1 MNQPAQ
7 KVELLC
13 PGGDLEKL
21 KQAIRYGADACY
33 IAGQA
38 YGLRTRAGNFTP
50 EEMAEALDFAHSR
63 GAKVYV
69 VANLVAHEGEDA
81 AAADYFRSLEHFG
94 IDAVLISDPGLIAI
108 CQQCAPDLPI
118 HLSTQ
123 ASALNYRALQFW
135 QEQGLER
142 VVLGRETSLE
152 EIKELKAKCS
162 LELEYFVHGA
172 MCVSYSGRCVLSNH
186 LLQRDANR
194 GGCAQPCRWVYD
206 LYGPPACGSPLLAK
220 RRTTEKASEQ
230 AALPHLAKR
239 PTTEKTSEQAAVLPI
254 TPEQVASDLETE
266 QNLPFSLSAA
276 DLALI
281 DYLPE
286 LIEAGVDSLKIE
298 GRMKSLHY
306 VATVTNV
313 YRTAIDRYY
322 ANPEAYRADPDWK
335 SELAKAAQR
344 QFSTGF
350 LLGRPTAAAQSYSD
364 QSPAKDYSFVGLVID
379 YDQES
384 GLATLEQRGKFSV
397 GDRLEFIGPAMLPQ
411 ETVAQ
416 WMINEEGEQIESCPH
431 PQMRLK
437 LPLSFPV
444 KPYDL
449 VRKLA
454 NPESADAPESARR
467 LTDDTPESAGQLT
480 PGAPESTE
488 RSLEGTAEDTGRSA
502 ETTPEKAGVKH
513 A

>member
-81 AAADYFRSLEHFG
+81 AAAAYFRSLEHFG

-135 QEQGLER
+135 QELGLER

-206 LYGPPACGSPLLAK
+206 LYGPPACGSPLLAQ
-220 RRTTEKASEQ
+220 RPTAEKASEQ
-230 AALPHLAKR
+230 AALL
-239 PTTEKTSEQAAVLPI
+239 QI
-254 TPEQVASDLETE
+254 TPEQVSSNLVTE

-397 GDRLEFIGPAMLPQ
+397 GDRLEFIGPAMFHR
-411 ETVAQ
+411 ETVVR
-416 WMINEEGEQIESCPH
+416 WMVNEEGEQIESCPH

-454 NPESADAPESARR
+454 NPQSADAPESARR

-480 PGAPESTE
+480 PGAPKSSECL
-488 RSLEGTAEDTGRSA
+488 LEDAAEDTGRSA
-502 ETTPEKAGVKH
+502 DNSPESAGANH

>member
-1 MNQPAQ
+1 MSLPAK

-50 EEMAEALDFAHSR
+50 EEMVEALDFAHSH

-69 VANLVAHEGEDA
+69 VANLLAHEGEDA
-81 AAADYFRSLEHFG
+81 AAADYFRTLENLG
-94 IDAVLISDPGLIAI
+94 VDAVLISDPGLIAI
-108 CQQCAPDLPI
+108 CQEVTPNLPI

-123 ASALNYRALQFW
+123 ASALNYRTLNFW

-152 EIKELKAKCS
+152 EIKELKARCS
-162 LELEYFVHGA
+162 IELEYFVHGA

-186 LLQRDANR
+186 LLLRDANR
-194 GGCAQPCRWVYD
+194 GGCAQPCRWIYD
-206 LYGPPACGSPLLAK
+206 LYGPAACGSPLLAK
-220 RRTTEKASEQ
+220 RPTKEKASERASFAQ
-230 AALPHLAKR
+230 I
-239 PTTEKTSEQAAVLPI
+239 TSEQAASKSDI
-254 TPEQVASDLETE
+254 EQD
-266 QNLPFSLSAA
+266 LPFSLSAA

-313 YRTAIDRYY
+313 YRAAIDCYY
-322 ANPEAYRADPDWK
+322 ADPEAYRPDPDWK
-335 SELAKAAQR
+335 RELAKAAQR

-350 LLGRPTAAAQSYSD
+350 LLGRPTAEAQSYVD
-364 QSPAKDYSFVGLVID
+364 QSQAKDYSFVGLVLD
-379 YDQES
+379 YDRES
-384 GLATLEQRGKFSV
+384 GLATLEQRGKFAV
-397 GDRLEFIGPAMLPQ
+397 GDTLEFFGPGMFHR
-411 ETVAQ
+411 ETVVP
-416 WMINEEGEQIESCPH
+416 WMVNEEGEQIESCPH

-444 KPYDL
+444 EPYYL

-454 NPESADAPESARR
+454 HPQQ
-467 LTDDTPESAGQLT
+467 AGEREAA
-480 PGAPESTE
+480 GAEH
-488 RSLEGTAEDTGRSA
+488 
-502 ETTPEKAGVKH
+502 V
-513 A
+513 

>member
-38 YGLRTRAGNFTP
+38 YGLRTRAGNFIP

-69 VANLVAHEGEDA
+69 VANLVAHEGEDT
-81 AAADYFRSLEHFG
+81 AAADYFRSLEHLG

-108 CQQCAPDLPI
+108 CQQCAPDLSI

-206 LYGPPACGSPLLAK
+206 LYGPPACGSPLLAQ
-220 RRTTEKASEQ
+220 RPTAEKASEQ
-230 AALPHLAKR
+230 AALL
-239 PTTEKTSEQAAVLPI
+239 QI
-254 TPEQVASDLETE
+254 TPEQVSSNLVTE

-397 GDRLEFIGPAMLPQ
+397 GDRLEFIGPAMFHR
-411 ETVAQ
+411 ETVVQ
-416 WMINEEGEQIESCPH
+416 WMVNEEGEQIESCPH

-454 NPESADAPESARR
+454 NPQSADAPESARR

-480 PGAPESTE
+480 PGAPKSSEHL
-488 RSLEGTAEDTGRSA
+488 LEDAAEDTGRSA
-502 ETTPEKAGVKH
+502 DNTPEKAGAKH